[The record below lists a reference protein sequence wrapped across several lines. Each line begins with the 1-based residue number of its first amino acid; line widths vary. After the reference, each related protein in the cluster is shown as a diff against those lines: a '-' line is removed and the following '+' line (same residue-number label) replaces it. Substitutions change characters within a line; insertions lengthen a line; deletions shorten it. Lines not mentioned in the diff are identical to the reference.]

1 MGFGTL
7 FVGYFFILNFP
18 YAAYT
23 DALAAL
29 LMLYGLYKL
38 SVINENFKKS
48 VYFTAVFALFGIAEL
63 FLELSSMF
71 GLFAVSTSVLTV
83 FSLLRHFTVGLT
95 TAFMMLGIRDVA
107 KEVGLTSLKEKSMRG
122 AYVSVAVY
130 AVNLILE
137 STAFVEFFDPRF
149 LAYAYVFTTFATL
162 TVTIF
167 NLVCSYSAYMRI
179 CMPAEREMEEKES
192 KFGFVNAFRRHEEEK
207 QREYAEYRMEK
218 MKKKAE
224 KKTKRGGK

>member
-18 YAAYT
+18 YCAYT

-38 SVINENFKKS
+38 SGINENFKRAT
-48 VYFTAVFALFGIAEL
+48 YFTAVFALFGIAEL

-71 GLFAVSTSVLTV
+71 ELFGAGAFTLTL
-83 FSLLRHFTVGLT
+83 FSLLRHFILGLT

-107 KEVGLTSLKEKSMRG
+107 KEVGLAALKVKCLRG
-122 AYVSVAVY
+122 AYVSVAIY
-130 AVNLILE
+130 ALSLILE

-149 LAYAYVFTTFATL
+149 LAYTYVFTTFATL

-167 NLVCSYSAYMRI
+167 NLVCIYTAYMRI
-179 CMPAEREMEEKES
+179 CMPDEREMEEKES

-207 QREYAEYRMEK
+207 VREYAEYRLEK

-224 KKTKRGGK
+224 KKAKKGGK